1 MEALA
6 LATETRDAS
15 AEVTVTEETVTK
27 QHKGEMTFRDLS
39 DRMTPFGRLCV
50 ARGVLTAASAEA
62 LSFPLEVPS
71 DEGEETL
78 ENEKKN
84 GPPWTLLTSYLFPY
98 ICASLERPED
108 SHHKYHAAAALRA
121 ALVRVKALAVA
132 ESSKT
137 KKKEIPK
144 LDDVFPTS
152 SRDRAC
158 DILWANWEDPL
169 SQTVKETHLSFDTLL
184 DVEEARALQEARRGL
199 GSGSA
204 RTEKKTAFLEDAARS
219 LLKKDV
225 SVKGRYAPLAM
236 VARRLG
242 ARRLLALAPD
252 LLTDTLRAMRDDSVC
267 TAAGALVAAVAQSL
281 LAETVDGDAA
291 ALKTSKTASLDDE
304 GSRSAKTRRAGKDEG
319 TVAAGAPPR
328 RCVVAR
334 VVGGAAGGA
343 L

>member
-1 MEALA
+1 M
-6 LATETRDAS
+6 
-15 AEVTVTEETVTK
+15 
-27 QHKGEMTFRDLS
+27 
-39 DRMTPFGRLCV
+39 
-50 ARGVLTAASAEA
+50 
-62 LSFPLEVPS
+62 
-71 DEGEETL
+71 
-78 ENEKKN
+78 
-84 GPPWTLLTSYLFPY
+84 FPY

-121 ALVRVKALAVA
+121 ALVRVKARAVA
-132 ESSKT
+132 EGSKT
-137 KKKEIPK
+137 KKKEVTFS
-144 LDDVFPTS
+144 LDDVFPPS
-152 SRDRAC
+152 SRDRVC

-169 SQTVKETHLSFDTLL
+169 SQTVKETHLSFDTML
-184 DVEEARALQEARRGL
+184 DVEEARAFLETRRGV
-199 GSGSA
+199 GSA
-204 RTEKKTAFLEDAARS
+204 RTETAFLEDAARS

-304 GSRSAKTRRAGKDEG
+304 GLRSREDARRAGKDEG
-319 TVAAGAPPR
+319 TVAAEGSAAALASWRAWWVGPLAEALLSPGRERAGVGTYALPAFLRLDGASVVPLLARITEDPTLRTNAKHTAKHTEEKENDDATETRASRRVSAVAAAAVAVLRSARARRFTRPR
-328 RCVVAR
+328 
-334 VVGGAAGGA
+334 
-343 L
+343 